1 MFQGKEEEEKK
12 EENYAGE
19 FEPEGCKAR
28 VSGRRRRRRNI
39 SRHHAVLRLLNVM
52 AREQQRQQPEE
63 VSSSSSSFL
72 KIEKKESK
80 KDNIHVERR
89 RGGRERDRQ
98 IPKGEGY
105 RRAVTARAD
114 ALFRSSTRSNWLPK
128 RPLLLLHPP
137 TLFTRSYISHPLYSV
152 LVRRKKEKKTSESL
166 VSLVKFKSRKQ
177 EDGFSSVW
185 WHTSCE
191 QRDRYFCSSLSLVR
205 SVAPFSCVRVR
216 VPPRVL
222 LFSSH

>member
-1 MFQGKEEEEKK
+1 MIRISFHCCQNIISAWKWVFFSKKKKKNFGEKKCFWGRKKKKKK

-28 VSGRRRRRRNI
+28 VSGRRRRRNIYKDIMQFFAFLMLWLESSRDNRRN
-39 SRHHAVLRLLNVM
+39 SLFFFFSQNR
-52 AREQQRQQPEE
+52 
-63 VSSSSSSFL
+63 
-72 KIEKKESK
+72 KKKESK

-89 RGGRERDRQ
+89 RGGERDRQ

-137 TLFTRSYISHPLYSV
+137 TLFTRSYTSHPLYSV
-152 LVRRKKEKKTSESL
+152 LVRRKRKKKPPSL
-166 VSLVKFKSRKQ
+166 
-177 EDGFSSVW
+177 
-185 WHTSCE
+185 
-191 QRDRYFCSSLSLVR
+191 SSLS
-205 SVAPFSCVRVR
+205 
-216 VPPRVL
+216 
-222 LFSSH
+222 